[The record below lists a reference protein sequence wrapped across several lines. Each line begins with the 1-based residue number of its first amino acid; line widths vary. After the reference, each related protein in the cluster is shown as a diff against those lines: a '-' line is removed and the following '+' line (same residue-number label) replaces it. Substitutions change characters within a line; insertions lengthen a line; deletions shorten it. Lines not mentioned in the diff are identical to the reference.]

1 MLTFCNTAPLFP
13 GDLGTM
19 KYAERAVILSILFS
33 LGHSAASLMSC
44 RAIIFWTIPAL
55 LLLMLQVPVFLQL
68 PLTPDAVLY
77 DLQARCLM
85 HGGVLYRDIVEPNL
99 PGVVWIHAVIRS
111 LFGESDQVLRVFDLV
126 IVLAITGILC
136 RGVADKTNSR
146 KLQHASMAVLASL
159 LLMFYLGTSEWC
171 HCQRDTWMLL
181 PCLLAMATRR
191 RCCDPFGHATSQR
204 AFVSRDNDE
213 RTFLMLALLEGSLWA
228 IAFWIKPFVALPAVA
243 VILASRS
250 QFPSLGTWLKHSSYL
265 IAAGA
270 IVGVLGI
277 LWMINAGCWTY
288 FVEMMTSWNG
298 DYYQAGRSRWSWER
312 LQAHASRFWPWV
324 LIHIPAVVI
333 SIRNPRSL
341 LCACYL
347 GWLLQAVLLQQ
358 LFDYIHVPGV
368 ILGIAVC
375 VRLLTEQ
382 LLGAH
387 NAAVSQATAEAGP
400 RISFS
405 PVSCVAGV
413 IVVMSVVS
421 SVISI
426 QSRLAYVQPCLSA
439 CFSGSLSTDVRD
451 SISQSPFPCWSELE
465 PLFDH
470 LREMSIPDRE
480 LLAYNGNLIHLYPQ
494 LKFDPPTR
502 FVYLDVLAR
511 CFPRRRQEM
520 LQEVERCNVRYVVAN
535 LREDGWDDDVPSG
548 QLLPA
553 ALEACKSKL
562 FFPYNQR
569 PIFRSGSYVL
579 FQVDSS
585 LGSLTSEYFPLSQF
599 RGKFIATGET
609 DRLE

>member
-1 MLTFCNTAPLFP
+1 
-13 GDLGTM
+13 
-19 KYAERAVILSILFS
+19 
-33 LGHSAASLMSC
+33 MSC
-44 RAIIFWTIPAL
+44 RTIIFWALPA
-55 LLLMLQVPVFLQL
+55 LLLMLQVPVFLQM

-85 HGGVLYRDIVEPNL
+85 QGGVLYRDIVEPNL
-99 PGVVWIHAVIRS
+99 PGVVWIHVIVRS
-111 LFGESDQVLRVFDLV
+111 HFGESDLVLRVFDLV
-126 IVLAITGILC
+126 VVLCITGILC
-136 RGVADKTNSR
+136 RVVARRIDSPQR
-146 KLQHASMAVLASL
+146 QHASMSVLSSL
-159 LLMFYLGTSEWC
+159 LWMFYLGTSEWC

-181 PCLLAMATRR
+181 PCLLAIATRR
-191 RCCDPFGHATSQR
+191 FCCDQFGHAD
-204 AFVSRDNDE
+204 AE
-213 RTFLMLALLEGSLWA
+213 RTFPFGTSPERAFLLLAFLEGSLWA
-228 IAFWIKPFVALPAVA
+228 VAFWIKPFVALPAIA
-243 VILASRS
+243 VMLASQN
-250 QFPSLGTWLKHSSYL
+250 QFDSSKAWLKHSSYV

-270 IVGVLGI
+270 TVGLLGI
-277 LWMINAGCWTY
+277 LWMVNAGCWTH

-298 DYYQAGRSRWSWER
+298 DYYQAGRSRWNLER
-312 LQAHASRFWPWV
+312 LHAHASRFWPWV

-333 SIRNPRSL
+333 SIRNRRSL

-368 ILGIAVC
+368 ILAIAIC

-382 LLGAH
+382 LHGAY
-387 NAAVSQATAEAGP
+387 NAAAAQVIAEAAP

-405 PVSCVAGV
+405 AVSCVAGV

-421 SVISI
+421 FVSSI
-426 QSRLAYVQPCLSA
+426 QNRLAYVQPCLSA
-439 CFSGSLSTDVRD
+439 CISGSLATDVRD
-451 SISQSPFPCWSELE
+451 SISQSPFPCWAELK
-465 PLFDH
+465 PLTDH
-470 LREMSIPDRE
+470 LRELNVSDRQ

-494 LKFDPPTR
+494 MKFDPPTR

-511 CFPRRRQEM
+511 CFPRRHTEM
-520 LQEVERCNVRYVVAN
+520 LQEVERRNVRYVVAN

-553 ALEACKSKL
+553 SLEACKSKL

-585 LGSLTSEYFPLSQF
+585 LGSLTSEYFPLSEF
-599 RGKFIATGET
+599 RTKIIATGET
-609 DRLE
+609 GGIE